1 MECIVC
7 LEVPPKK
14 EIEGSHSLYSLRKR
28 PDQWRKHAKYMDGS
42 AMDIIE
48 QTKGAFTA
56 DSSTN
61 KISYHKCCYA
71 TTACFEQKSLT
82 QKGCWP
88 IPENARNSWR
98 KVSKFRKIEL
108 IGKVPFEVS
117 KSFQHLRVTAK
128 QQMSK

>member
-14 EIEGSHSLYSLRKR
+14 EIEASHSL
-28 PDQWRKHAKYMDGS
+28 
-42 AMDIIE
+42 
-48 QTKGAFTA
+48 AFTA

-98 KVSKFRKIEL
+98 KVLKFRKIEL

-117 KSFQHLRVTAK
+117 KCFQHLRVTAK